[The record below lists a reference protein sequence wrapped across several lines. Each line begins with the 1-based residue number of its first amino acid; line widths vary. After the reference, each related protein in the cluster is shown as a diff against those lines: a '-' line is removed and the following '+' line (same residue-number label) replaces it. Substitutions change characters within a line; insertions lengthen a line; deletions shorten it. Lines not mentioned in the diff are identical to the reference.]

1 MKIVTEVEPNNIEF
15 DGKAQD
21 IVDDVA
27 DRGFLS
33 SFDALLED
41 AFRGKTPT
49 VKEVSQW
56 VVKHKKMIK
65 NECIIDDCTEA
76 EKAKPSKKTN
86 RMRWYTVWFV
96 VNGRNHCEMTEAKS
110 KKELLK
116 WYNEVH
122 PKFKIVKVKA
132 GRF

>member
-1 MKIVTEVEPNNIEF
+1 MKIITEIAPCDIKF
-15 DGKAQD
+15 DYDAQD

-27 DRGFLS
+27 DNGFLS

-41 AFRGKTPT
+41 AFRGKAPT
-49 VKEVSQW
+49 VKEVSAW
-56 VVKHKKMIK
+56 VIKNKKMIMD
-65 NECIIDDCTEA
+65 ECCFDDSDEV

-86 RMRWYTVWFV
+86 KMKWYTVWFTV
-96 VNGRNHCEMTEAKS
+96 DGHNHCQTTEAKS

-122 PKFKIVKVKA
+122 PKFKIVKIKA
-132 GRF
+132 DRF